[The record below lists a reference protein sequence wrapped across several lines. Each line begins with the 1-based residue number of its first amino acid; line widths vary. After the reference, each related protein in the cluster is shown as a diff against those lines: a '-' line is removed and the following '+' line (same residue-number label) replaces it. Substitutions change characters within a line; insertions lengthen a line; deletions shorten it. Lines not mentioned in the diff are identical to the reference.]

1 MTEATE
7 SRRSSRQKRTPEE
20 AGAAEDQKVVA
31 SRASKDT
38 LAELCQ
44 KGAIVASASRCAY
57 PGEISGVYR
66 CHLRALFAAGC
77 ELDSAMSMSYDD
89 VDSVL
94 ALARSLE
101 GNGRVFFLRQHHWVA
116 LTEKEY
122 IDDGKAYA
130 VIDAQ
135 LAGDILQGMRE
146 A

>member
-1 MTEATE
+1 
-7 SRRSSRQKRTPEE
+7 
-20 AGAAEDQKVVA
+20 
-31 SRASKDT
+31 
-38 LAELCQ
+38 
-44 KGAIVASASRCAY
+44 
-57 PGEISGVYR
+57 
-66 CHLRALFAAGC
+66 
-77 ELDSAMSMSYDD
+77 MSMSYDD

-116 LTEKEY
+116 LTEKAY